1 MRDAIVK
8 LKKINNFDKFNV
20 KGSFHLTNELI
31 SGEFIGDGEN
41 FKLTF
46 HLETPPNLEKN
57 IDKLLF
63 YTTEGE
69 TLILLNGLQTKF
81 KFSFPGFHEIDYVFT
96 QFCCSLQTNDLSEDF
111 SGVSINFSNLKNNL
125 KRSPFEIS
133 EKTGEDEVL
142 YSLLVEKSKDNEIL
156 ALKDSTLFYK
166 HYPKLKHSNKNEL
179 TFHYDSVLKKKY
191 NNKTSLDQCINDAIT
206 FTYLFSFITNE
217 KHKIYNITLF
227 SDAGRYRYFTHTP
240 YKFNENHKNNI
251 TFTTSEFIERYF
263 AIIYKYFY
271 QNAEYFNDIFDY
283 YINIMY
289 TTKFIS
295 PNLVDLLRINEGIH
309 RRITGDTKM
318 NLKER
323 YKNLL
328 YSLDPELQKYLKNNF
343 NYSEEIHNYLKEFR
357 HYYSHFFP
365 VGEKPSYN
373 KDTKLNIMSY
383 VLQLHKSYVFYN
395 MGIPAKDIIE
405 LLNVT
410 HPKYE

>member
-1 MRDAIVK
+1 MK
-8 LKKINNFDKFNV
+8 LGKINNFDKFNV
-20 KGSFHLTNELI
+20 KGSFYLTNDLI
-31 SGEFIGDGEN
+31 SGELIGDGEN

-46 HLETPPNLEKN
+46 HLETSPNLEKN

-69 TLILLNGLQTKF
+69 TLILLNGLQTKL
-81 KFSFPGFHEIDYVFT
+81 KFSFPGFYEIDYVFT
-96 QFCCSLQTNDLSEDF
+96 QFCCSLQTNDLSKDF

-125 KRSPFEIS
+125 KKSPFENS
-133 EKTGEDEVL
+133 EKEGEDEVL
-142 YSLLVEKSKDNEIL
+142 YSILVKKGKDNKIL
-156 ALKDSTLFYK
+156 ALKNSTLFYK
-166 HYPKLKHSNKNEL
+166 HYPKIKHSNNNEL

-191 NNKTSLDQCINDAIT
+191 NNKTSLDQCINDAVT

-227 SDAGRYRYFTHTP
+227 SDIGNYRYFVQTP

-251 TFTTSEFIERYF
+251 ISTTSEFVEKYF

-271 QNAEYFNDIFDY
+271 QNTEYFSDIFDY

-309 RRITGDTKM
+309 RRITGDKKM

-328 YSLDPELQKYLKNNF
+328 HSLDPELQNYLKSIF

-373 KDTKLNIMSY
+373 KDTKLNIMNY
-383 VLQLHKSYVFYN
+383 VLQLHKSYVFSN
-395 MGIPAKDIIE
+395 MGIPSKDIIE
-405 LLNVT
+405 LLKVT